1 MENNEI
7 KNEQQVNE
15 RKPYYRKNNYRR
27 HQWREKPQAISYI
40 KSFDNFN
47 DGFTEV
53 IRFNPELRNYCGDFG
68 SYDAVIASMTKAIND
83 NIPSPNNVNY
93 PNTLSLSID
102 ANEVGFKTDTNIALG
117 WRIRYAYREGKT
129 YYNFRVTF
137 ISIPVYKNKTINDM
151 VEAGWKKLEKSP
163 ARQNR
168 YWNHLEGKDRAESGE
183 GFKVKELIGDQ
194 KISTSHTM
202 SMPKAYNEDEYDD
215 VEESAADL
223 HEATIDNT
231 IDDDGSIDVR
241 ADEVDEDI
249 PNLGA
254 DKIFLN
260 GEEISKEEAAEKME
274 EVLDK
279 VEEEATSGFVDS
291 TDAITKTANPNVFI
305 IDHNGERR
313 VINVEE
319 DEIPYGDMLINK
331 ETGLVSFA
339 DGTIFDYKNLNIM
352 H

>member
-53 IRFNPELRNYCGDFG
+53 IRFNPELKNYCGDFG

-117 WRIRYAYREGKT
+117 WRIRYSYKEAKT

-137 ISIPVYKNKTINDM
+137 ISIPVYKNNTIADM
-151 VEAGWKKLEKSP
+151 VEAGWKKLVKSN
-163 ARQNR
+163 RQNR
-168 YWNHLEGKDRAESGE
+168 YWNHLEGKDREESNE
-183 GFKVKELIGDQ
+183 GFKVKELIGEQ
-194 KISTSHTM
+194 KISTNHSM

-215 VEESAADL
+215 VEDSVADL

-231 IDDDGSIDVR
+231 VDDDGSVDVR
-241 ADEVDEDI
+241 ADEVEEDT

-279 VEEEATSGFVDS
+279 VEEKSNSHISA
-291 TDAITKTANPNVFI
+291 TANPNVFV
-305 IDHNGERR
+305 IDHNNERR

-319 DEIPYGDMLINK
+319 DDIPYGDMLINK
-331 ETGLVSFA
+331 ETHKISFA

>member
-1 MENNEI
+1 MENTEI

-53 IRFNPELRNYCGDFG
+53 IRFNPELKNYCGDFG

-83 NIPSPNNVNY
+83 NIPSPNNINY

-117 WRIRYAYREGKT
+117 WRIRYSYKEAKT

-137 ISIPVYKNKTINDM
+137 ISVPVYKHSTISDM
-151 VEAGWKKLEKSP
+151 VAAGWKKLIKNNN
-163 ARQNR
+163 RQNR
-168 YWNHLEGKDRAESGE
+168 YWNHIEGKDNSEESNE
-183 GFKVKELIGDQ
+183 GFKVKELIGEQ
-194 KISTSHTM
+194 KINTSHPM

-215 VEESAADL
+215 VEDSVADHQEL
-223 HEATIDNT
+223 HTVDNT
-231 IDDDGSIDVR
+231 PEEELVEASTQIEFDDTSIV
-241 ADEVDEDI
+241 ENESSGVEDI
-249 PNLGA
+249 
-254 DKIFLN
+254 I
-260 GEEISKEEAAEKME
+260 KEEATE
-274 EVLDK
+274 K
-279 VEEEATSGFVDS
+279 VEEVSTGFVESGDGIS
-291 TDAITKTANPNVFI
+291 KTANPNVFVV
-305 IDHNGERR
+305 DYKGERR

-319 DEIPYGDMLINK
+319 DDIPYGDMLIDK
-331 ETGLVSFA
+331 ESGKISFA
-339 DGTIFDYKNLNIM
+339 DGTVFNYKDLQIM